1 MLQGEVTFDASE
13 PGMKER
19 APTVFIVDDD
29 EAVRNSLRLL
39 LKSVGLPAI
48 ALPTAQEFL
57 SQYDPQQPG
66 CLVLDVRMPG
76 MSGLE
81 LQEQLNVRGA
91 MIPVIFI
98 TGHGDIPMAVEAMQ
112 QGAFDFLQ
120 KPFRDQ
126 DLIDRI
132 QRALVKDK
140 ANRAELSERSRLRER
155 FESLTPREREV
166 LDLVSSGKPNK
177 IMAADLGVSQ
187 RTVEIHR
194 ARVMEKM
201 HASSVAQLVRM
212 VMDLNQSTQG
222 GQ

>member
-1 MLQGEVTFDASE
+1 
-13 PGMKER
+13 MKELT
-19 APTVFIVDDD
+19 PTVFVVDDD

-39 LKSVGLPAI
+39 LKSVGLAAV

-57 SQYDPQQPG
+57 SKYDPQQPG
-66 CLVLDVRMPG
+66 CLILDVRMPG

-132 QRALVKDK
+132 QRALSKDQ
-140 ANRAELSERSRLRER
+140 ANRAELREKSGVRER
-155 FESLTPREREV
+155 LQTLTPREREV
-166 LDLVSSGKPNK
+166 LELVTSGKPNK

-201 HASSVAQLVRM
+201 NASSLAQLVRM
-212 VMDLNQSTQG
+212 VMDMNEGVDTG
-222 GQ
+222 A

>member
-1 MLQGEVTFDASE
+1 
-13 PGMKER
+13 MKER
-19 APTVFIVDDD
+19 VPTVFVVDDD
-29 EAVRNSLRLL
+29 EAVRGSLRLL
-39 LKSVGLPAI
+39 LKSVGLAAT

-57 SQYDPQQPG
+57 AKYDPEQPG

-81 LQEQLNVRGA
+81 LQEQLNVRGGI
-91 MIPVIFI
+91 IPVIFI

-132 QRALVKDK
+132 QRALAKDK
-140 ANRAELSERSRLRER
+140 ANRAELSERSRVREH

-166 LDLVSSGKPNK
+166 LTLVTSGKPNK
-177 IMAADLGVSQ
+177 IMASDLGVSQ

-201 HASSVAQLVRM
+201 HASSLAQLVRM
-212 VMDLNQSTQG
+212 VMDLTERADTNR
-222 GQ
+222 